1 MLNSKDNYGNIQ
13 CTQCGLVYYAKIKFN
28 IEDLYTDTKCP
39 VCGTK
44 KGLYVGET
52 IEDFYEFYNVNED
65 PRYYNYKQKLFTIL
79 NYIIENDKKEYDKNG
94 KGKVT

>member
-13 CTQCGLVYYAKIKFN
+13 CTQCGHVYYAKITSN

-44 KGLYVGET
+44 KSLYVGET

-65 PRYYNYKQKLFTIL
+65 PRYYNYK
-79 NYIIENDKKEYDKNG
+79 
-94 KGKVT
+94 